1 MTSERVKSVGG
12 YTMRILGVLAIV
24 VGVLG
29 IVSSLTQGNLVG
41 VILGVIFIAGGAVL
55 LKRSGGGAAPRPRS
69 TH

>member
-1 MTSERVKSVGG
+1 MTNERVRSVGG

-29 IVSSLTQGNLVG
+29 IVSSLSQGNLVG
-41 VILGVIFIAGGAVL
+41 VILGVVFIVGGAFL
-55 LKRSGGGAAPRPRS
+55 LKRSGATPTPRPRS

>member
-29 IVSSLTQGNLVG
+29 VVSSLAQGNLVG
-41 VILGVIFIAGGAVL
+41 VVLGVIFVAGGAVL
-55 LKRSGGGAAPRPRS
+55 IKRSGGVAAA
-69 TH
+69 